1 MSTLTRIKNFLRA
14 LWFHI
19 GAGLPKSTQAEINK
33 RFDVCQKCEMFD
45 NKSSQC
51 LVCGCNLSTKK
62 VFLNKLAWSD
72 QKCPLNKW

>member
-1 MSTLTRIKNFLRA
+1 MSTLTKIRNFLKA

-19 GAGLPKSTQAEINK
+19 GAGLPKSTQDQIDK

-45 NKSSQC
+45 NRSSQC
-51 LVCGCNLSTKK
+51 LVCGCNLSRKK

>member
-1 MSTLTRIKNFLRA
+1 MSIRNKILTFLKA

-19 GAGLPKSTQAEINK
+19 GSGMPKSTQEEINK
-33 RFDVCQKCEMFD
+33 RFDVCQKCDMFD
-45 NKSSQC
+45 NKGSQC

-72 QKCPLNKW
+72 QHCPLKKW